1 MNETLEGLKRSNMC
15 GNLLRNHIGRKVVL
29 MGWVHKRRD
38 HGGLIFIDLR
48 DRSGRVQIVFSPEV
62 NETAYKK
69 AEEVRGEFV
78 LAVVGEVRK
87 RPEGTENENLKTGEI
102 EVYAEE
108 VRVISRAKTPPF
120 SVFDADEVDE
130 SVRLKYRYLDLRRPE
145 MQEVIHLRYKVTK
158 SIRDYLDRAGFW
170 EIETPMLTRSTPEGA
185 RDFLV
190 PSRLHPGEFFALP
203 QSPQLF
209 KQILMVA
216 GVDKYFQ
223 IARCFRDEDFRAD
236 RQPEF
241 TQLDMEMSFV
251 DENDVI
257 ELIEGLMEYVFQDS
271 LGVSLETPFPRMPYD
286 EAMDRFGSDKPDTR
300 FGMEL
305 VDITDI
311 AAESEFKV
319 FSSAAASGGTV
330 KGINAKGC
338 GNYSRKD
345 IDDLTDFAA
354 IFGAKGLAWMIIAED
369 GIKSPIAKFFK
380 TEQLERILQ
389 RFDAQPGDMLLFVAD
404 KKTVAA
410 DVLGNLRLE
419 FGKRLGLIPRH
430 GLNFLWITDFPL
442 VQYDEDEKRWDPNH
456 HPFTSP
462 RDEDLPLFGTDPAAV
477 RARAYDLILNG
488 TEIGGGSIRIHR
500 REIQER
506 VFDLI
511 GLTREEAENKFG
523 YMLEAFEYGT
533 PPHGGIAFGLDRM
546 IMLMGAK
553 KSIRDCIAFPKTQS
567 SVCLMTEAPSG
578 VSEKQLKELGV
589 KTVKKEKRK
598 ETE

>member
-15 GNLLRNHIGRKVVL
+15 GDLRRNHIGRKVVL

-62 NETAYKK
+62 NETAYKR

-319 FSSAAASGGTV
+319 FSSAAASGVTV